1 MKVRGISVT
10 MKLILG
16 IIVFLIISDT
26 LLGLT
31 IYNRSK
37 NLLVTQ
43 IKDNAK
49 NTSACVAASIDGAE
63 LSLVG
68 DDESY
73 VGTDEYN
80 NILDSLAVFRDNS
93 DVEYV
98 YTIRR
103 NSEGINVFVVDSD
116 PDEPGLPGEDFGD
129 DSDEVERAYNG
140 ESIVNKE
147 PYTDEWGT
155 HISAYS
161 PIYDGGKVVGLAV
174 IDISMEWIN
183 NQCASI
189 AKLIVLICV
198 IMFVIGMCIMFIIG
212 KMFKKQFCLLNDKV
226 KELANGDG
234 DLTKQ
239 IEVRTGDEFEV
250 IAKNINELINYIRY
264 IMSNISESSVKIKAS
279 SDNIARRVGQAG
291 VNAEDVSMTMED
303 MSAAME
309 ETTASINQID
319 SLMSGINDAFAG
331 IVNQVETG
339 RAYSKEVHDDAVN
352 TGAKAVSDKDN
363 AASRVDEM
371 AKSIYEKIEKSKA
384 VSQIDVLT
392 NNILAITEQTNLLA
406 LNASIEAARAGEA
419 GRGFTVVAGE
429 IGKLAMDSAE
439 AASEIQTVSDEVVAA
454 VNDLAQEAEDMIVFI
469 HEVTM
474 NGYNELV
481 STSGDYEKTAERF
494 DNMMTEFEELSNSV
508 QHNIESIKE
517 ATESVAKAVE
527 DTASSVVTATEKSVD
542 MSNSIK
548 EIGGEA
554 DSSNDISNA
563 LYDEVN
569 KFKLE

>member
-1 MKVRGISVT
+1 MKVRRISVT
-10 MKLILG
+10 MKLIMG
-16 IIVFLIISDT
+16 IIVFLLVSDT

-31 IYNRSK
+31 VYNKSK
-37 NLLVTQ
+37 SLLVHQ
-43 IKDNAK
+43 IKENAK
-49 NTSACVAASIDGAE
+49 NTSACIAASIDGSE
-63 LSLVG
+63 LSMIG
-68 DDESY
+68 NDESY
-73 VGTDEYN
+73 VGSEEYN
-80 NILDSLAVFRDNS
+80 NVLDSLIVFRDNS

-98 YTIRR
+98 YTIRK
-103 NSEGINVFVVDSD
+103 NEEGSNVFVVDSD

-129 DSDEVERAYNG
+129 ESDDVDRAFGG
-140 ESIVNKE
+140 ESVVNKE

-161 PIYDGGKVVGLAV
+161 PIYDGKEVVGLAV
-174 IDISMEWIN
+174 VDISMEWIDS
-183 NQCASI
+183 QCKGVAR
-189 AKLIVLICV
+189 LIVIICIV
-198 IMFVIGMCIMFIIG
+198 LFMVGMVIMFIIG

-264 IMSNISESSVKIKAS
+264 IMTNISESSVKIKSS

-291 VNAEDVSMTMED
+291 VNAEDVSTTMED

-319 SLMSGINDAFAG
+319 ELMTGINDAFSG
-331 IVNQVETG
+331 IVDQVEAG
-339 RAYSKEVHDDAVN
+339 RAYSKEVREEAES
-352 TGAKAVSDKDN
+352 TGAKAISDKEN
-363 AASRVDEM
+363 ASGKVDEM
-371 AKSIYEKIEKSKA
+371 ARSIYEKIEKSKA

-429 IGKLAMDSAE
+429 IGKLAMDSAA
-439 AASEIQTVSDEVVAA
+439 AASEIQAVSDEVVAS
-454 VNDLAQEAEDMIVFI
+454 VNELAKEAEDMIVFI

-481 STSGDYEKTAERF
+481 STSSNYEQTAERF
-494 DNMMTEFEELSNSV
+494 DTMMTEFEELSNSV
-508 QHNIESIKE
+508 QQNIESIKE
-517 ATESVAKAVE
+517 ATGSVAKAVE
-527 DTASSVVTATEKSVD
+527 DTASSVVVATEKSVD

-554 DSSNDISNA
+554 DSSNEISNA

-569 KFKLE
+569 KFTL

>member
-1 MKVRGISVT
+1 MKVRRISVT

-16 IIVFLIISDT
+16 IIVFLLVSDT

-31 IYNRSK
+31 VYNKSK
-37 NLLVTQ
+37 SLLVHQ
-43 IKDNAK
+43 IKENAK
-49 NTSACVAASIDGAE
+49 NTSACIAASIDGSE
-63 LSLVG
+63 LSMIG
-68 DDESY
+68 NDESY
-73 VGTDEYN
+73 VGSEEYN
-80 NILDSLAVFRDNS
+80 NVLDSLIVFRDNS

-98 YTIRR
+98 YTIRK
-103 NSEGINVFVVDSD
+103 NEEGSNVFVVDSD

-129 DSDEVERAYNG
+129 ESDDVDRAFGG
-140 ESIVNKE
+140 ESVVNKE

-161 PIYDGGKVVGLAV
+161 PVYDGKEVVGLAV
-174 IDISMEWIN
+174 VDISMEWIDS
-183 NQCASI
+183 QCKGVAR
-189 AKLIVLICV
+189 LIVIICIV
-198 IMFVIGMCIMFIIG
+198 LFMVGMVIMFIIG

-264 IMSNISESSVKIKAS
+264 IMTNISESSVKIKSS

-291 VNAEDVSMTMED
+291 VNAEDVSTTMED

-319 SLMSGINDAFAG
+319 ELMTGINDAFSG
-331 IVNQVETG
+331 IVDQVEAG
-339 RAYSKEVHDDAVN
+339 RAYSKEVREEAES
-352 TGAKAVSDKDN
+352 TGAKAISDKEN
-363 AASRVDEM
+363 ASGKVDEM
-371 AKSIYEKIEKSKA
+371 ARSIYEKIEKSKA

-429 IGKLAMDSAE
+429 IGKLAMDSAT
-439 AASEIQTVSDEVVAA
+439 AASEIQAVSDEVVAS
-454 VNDLAQEAEDMIVFI
+454 VNELAKEAEDMIVFI

-481 STSGDYEKTAERF
+481 STSSNYEQTAERF
-494 DNMMTEFEELSNSV
+494 DTMMTEFEELSNSV
-508 QHNIESIKE
+508 QQNIESIKE
-517 ATESVAKAVE
+517 ATGSVAKAVE
-527 DTASSVVTATEKSVD
+527 DTASSVVVATEKSVD

-554 DSSNDISNA
+554 DSSNEISNA

-569 KFKLE
+569 KFTL

>member
-1 MKVRGISVT
+1 MKVRRISVT

-16 IIVFLIISDT
+16 IIVFLIVSDT

-31 IYNRSK
+31 VYNKSK
-37 NLLVTQ
+37 SLLVHQ
-43 IKDNAK
+43 IKENAK
-49 NTSACVAASIDGAE
+49 NTSACIAASIDGNE
-63 LSLVG
+63 LSQIG
-68 DDESY
+68 NDESY
-73 VGTDEYN
+73 VGSEEYN
-80 NILDSLAVFRDNS
+80 NVLDSLIVFRDNS

-98 YTIRR
+98 YTIRK
-103 NSEGINVFVVDSD
+103 NEEGSNVFVVDSD

-129 DSDEVERAYNG
+129 ESDDVDRAFGG
-140 ESIVNKE
+140 ESVVNKE

-161 PIYDGGKVVGLAV
+161 PVYDGKEVVGLAV
-174 IDISMEWIN
+174 VDISMEWIDS
-183 NQCASI
+183 QCKGVAR
-189 AKLIVLICV
+189 LIVIICIV
-198 IMFVIGMCIMFIIG
+198 LFMVGMVIMFIIG

-264 IMSNISESSVKIKAS
+264 IMTNISESSVKIKSS

-291 VNAEDVSMTMED
+291 VNAEDVSTTMED

-319 SLMSGINDAFAG
+319 ELMTGINDAFSG
-331 IVNQVETG
+331 IVDQVEAG
-339 RAYSKEVHDDAVN
+339 RAYSKEVRDEAES
-352 TGAKAVSDKDN
+352 TGAKAISDKEN
-363 AASRVDEM
+363 ASGKVDEM
-371 AKSIYEKIEKSKA
+371 ARSIYEKIEKSKA

-429 IGKLAMDSAE
+429 IGKLAMDSAT
-439 AASEIQTVSDEVVAA
+439 AASEIQAVSDEVVAS
-454 VNDLAQEAEDMIVFI
+454 VNELAKEAEDMIVFI
-469 HEVTM
+469 YEVTM

-481 STSGDYEKTAERF
+481 STSSNYEQTAERF
-494 DNMMTEFEELSNSV
+494 DTMMTEFEELSNSV
-508 QHNIESIKE
+508 QQNIESIKE
-517 ATESVAKAVE
+517 ATGSVAKAVE
-527 DTASSVVTATEKSVD
+527 DTASSVVVATEKSVD

-554 DSSNDISNA
+554 DSSNEISNA

-569 KFKLE
+569 KFTL

>member
-1 MKVRGISVT
+1 MKVRRISVT

-16 IIVFLIISDT
+16 IIVFLLVSDT

-31 IYNRSK
+31 VYNKSK
-37 NLLVTQ
+37 SLLVHQ
-43 IKDNAK
+43 IKENEK
-49 NTSACVAASIDGAE
+49 NTSACIAASIDGNE
-63 LSLVG
+63 LSQIG
-68 DDESY
+68 NDESY
-73 VGTDEYN
+73 VGTEEYN
-80 NILDSLAVFRDNS
+80 NVLDSLIVFRDNS

-98 YTIRR
+98 YTIRK
-103 NSEGINVFVVDSD
+103 NEEGSNVFVVDSD

-129 DSDEVERAYNG
+129 ESDDVDRAFGG
-140 ESIVNKE
+140 ESVVNKE

-161 PIYDGGKVVGLAV
+161 PVYDGDKVVGLAV
-174 IDISMEWIN
+174 VDISMEWIDS
-183 NQCASI
+183 QCKDVAR
-189 AKLIVLICV
+189 LIIIICIILFV
-198 IMFVIGMCIMFIIG
+198 VGMFIMFIISR
-212 KMFKKQFCLLNDKV
+212 MFKKQFCLLNDKV

-264 IMSNISESSVKIKAS
+264 IMTNISESSVKIKSS

-291 VNAEDVSMTMED
+291 VNAEDVSTTMED

-319 SLMSGINDAFAG
+319 ELMTGINDAFSG
-331 IVNQVETG
+331 IVDQVEAG
-339 RAYSKEVHDDAVN
+339 RAYSKEVRDEAES
-352 TGAKAVSDKDN
+352 TGAKAISDKEN
-363 AASRVDEM
+363 ASGKVDEM
-371 AKSIYEKIEKSKA
+371 ARSIYEKIEKSKA

-429 IGKLAMDSAE
+429 IGKLAMDSAT
-439 AASEIQTVSDEVVAA
+439 AASEIQAVSDEVVAS
-454 VNDLAQEAEDMIVFI
+454 VNELAKEAEDMIVFI

-481 STSGDYEKTAERF
+481 STSSNYEQTAERF
-494 DNMMTEFEELSNSV
+494 DTMMTEFEELSNSV
-508 QHNIESIKE
+508 QQNIESIKE
-517 ATESVAKAVE
+517 ATGSVAKAVE
-527 DTASSVVTATEKSVD
+527 DTASSVVVATEKSVD

-554 DSSNDISNA
+554 DSSNEISNA

-569 KFKLE
+569 KFTL

>member
-1 MKVRGISVT
+1 MKVRRISVT

-16 IIVFLIISDT
+16 IIVFLLVSDT

-31 IYNRSK
+31 VYNKSK
-37 NLLVTQ
+37 SLLVHQ
-43 IKDNAK
+43 IKENAK
-49 NTSACVAASIDGAE
+49 NTSACIAASIDGNE
-63 LSLVG
+63 LSQIG
-68 DDESY
+68 NDESY
-73 VGTDEYN
+73 VGTEEYN
-80 NILDSLAVFRDNS
+80 NVLDSLIVFRDNS

-98 YTIRR
+98 YTIRK
-103 NSEGINVFVVDSD
+103 NEEGSNVFVVDSD

-129 DSDEVERAYNG
+129 ESDDVDRAFGG
-140 ESIVNKE
+140 ESVVNKE

-161 PIYDGGKVVGLAV
+161 PVYDGDKVVGLAV
-174 IDISMEWIN
+174 VDISMEWIDS
-183 NQCASI
+183 QCKDVAR
-189 AKLIVLICV
+189 LIIIICIILFV
-198 IMFVIGMCIMFIIG
+198 VGMFIMFIISR
-212 KMFKKQFCLLNDKV
+212 MFKKQFCLLNDKV

-264 IMSNISESSVKIKAS
+264 IMTNISESSVKIKSS

-291 VNAEDVSMTMED
+291 VNAEDVSTTMED

-319 SLMSGINDAFAG
+319 ELMTGINDAFSG
-331 IVNQVETG
+331 IVDQVEAG
-339 RAYSKEVHDDAVN
+339 RAYSKEVREEAES
-352 TGAKAVSDKDN
+352 TGAKAISDKEN
-363 AASRVDEM
+363 ASGKVDEM
-371 AKSIYEKIEKSKA
+371 ARSIYEKIEKSKA

-429 IGKLAMDSAE
+429 IGKLAMDSAA
-439 AASEIQTVSDEVVAA
+439 AASEIQAVSDEVVAS
-454 VNDLAQEAEDMIVFI
+454 VNELAKEAEDMIVFI

-481 STSGDYEKTAERF
+481 STSSNYEQTAERF
-494 DNMMTEFEELSNSV
+494 DTMMTEFEELSNSV
-508 QHNIESIKE
+508 QQNIESIKE
-517 ATESVAKAVE
+517 ATGSVAKAVE
-527 DTASSVVTATEKSVD
+527 DTASSVVVATEKSVD

-554 DSSNDISNA
+554 DSSNEISNA

-569 KFKLE
+569 KFTL

>member
-1 MKVRGISVT
+1 MKVRRISVT

-16 IIVFLIISDT
+16 IIVFLLVSDT

-31 IYNRSK
+31 VYNKSK
-37 NLLVTQ
+37 SLLVHQ
-43 IKDNAK
+43 IKENAK
-49 NTSACVAASIDGAE
+49 NTSACIAASIDGSE
-63 LSLVG
+63 LSMIG
-68 DDESY
+68 NDESY
-73 VGTDEYN
+73 VGSEEYN
-80 NILDSLAVFRDNS
+80 NVLDSLIVFRDNS

-98 YTIRR
+98 YTIRK
-103 NSEGINVFVVDSD
+103 NEEGSNVFVVDSD

-129 DSDEVERAYNG
+129 ESDDVDRAFGG
-140 ESIVNKE
+140 ESVVNKE

-161 PIYDGGKVVGLAV
+161 PIYDGKEVVGLAV
-174 IDISMEWIN
+174 VDISMEWIDS
-183 NQCASI
+183 QCKDVAR
-189 AKLIVLICV
+189 LIIIICIILFV
-198 IMFVIGMCIMFIIG
+198 VGMFIMFIISR
-212 KMFKKQFCLLNDKV
+212 MFKKQFCLLNDKV

-239 IEVRTGDEFEV
+239 IDVRTGDEFEV

-264 IMSNISESSVKIKAS
+264 IMTNISESSVKIKSS

-291 VNAEDVSMTMED
+291 VNAEDVSTTMED

-319 SLMSGINDAFAG
+319 ELMTGINDAFSG
-331 IVNQVETG
+331 IVDQVEAG
-339 RAYSKEVHDDAVN
+339 RAYSKEVREEAES
-352 TGAKAVSDKDN
+352 TGAKAISDKEN
-363 AASRVDEM
+363 ASGKVDEM
-371 AKSIYEKIEKSKA
+371 ARSIYEKIEKSKA

-429 IGKLAMDSAE
+429 IGKLAMDSAA
-439 AASEIQTVSDEVVAA
+439 AASEIQAVSDEVVAS
-454 VNDLAQEAEDMIVFI
+454 VNELAKEAEDMIVFI

-481 STSGDYEKTAERF
+481 STSSNYEQTAERF
-494 DNMMTEFEELSNSV
+494 DTMMTEFEELSNSV
-508 QHNIESIKE
+508 QQNIESIKE
-517 ATESVAKAVE
+517 ATGSVAKAVE
-527 DTASSVVTATEKSVD
+527 DTASSVVVATEKSVD

-554 DSSNDISNA
+554 DSSNEISNA

-569 KFKLE
+569 KFTL

>member
-1 MKVRGISVT
+1 MKVRRISVT
-10 MKLILG
+10 MKLIIG
-16 IIVFLIISDT
+16 IIVFLIASD
-26 LLGLT
+26 LLIGIT

-37 NLLVTQ
+37 SLLVKQ
-43 IKDNAK
+43 IKDNALH
-49 NTSACVAASIDGAE
+49 TSACVAASVDGAE
-63 LSLVG
+63 LELVG
-68 DDESY
+68 NDESF

-80 NILDSLAVFRDNS
+80 NILDSLVVFRDNS

-98 YTIRR
+98 YTIRK
-103 NSEGINVFVVDSD
+103 NDEGVSVFVVDSD
-116 PDEPGLPGEDFGD
+116 PEEPGLPGEDFGD
-129 DSDEVERAYNG
+129 DSDDVERAYGG
-140 ESIVNKE
+140 ESVVNKE

-161 PIYDGGKVVGLAV
+161 PIYDGDKIVGLAV
-174 IDISMEWIN
+174 VDISMDWIN
-183 NQCASI
+183 NQATNI
-189 AKLIVLICV
+189 AKLIIIICSILFVLG
-198 IMFVIGMCIMFIIG
+198 MFIMFIIG
-212 KMFKKQFCLLNDKV
+212 RLFAKQFNLLNDKV

-264 IMSNISESSVKIKAS
+264 IMMNISESSVKIKSS

-319 SLMSGINDAFAG
+319 NLMTGINDAFAG
-331 IVNQVETG
+331 IVEQVETG
-339 RAYSKEVHDDAVN
+339 RAFSKEVRDEASSTGVKAVN
-352 TGAKAVSDKDN
+352 DKDS
-363 AASRVDEM
+363 AAARVDEM
-371 AKSIYEKIEKSKA
+371 AQSIYAKIEKSKA

-392 NNILAITEQTNLLA
+392 NNILSITEQTNLLA

-419 GRGFTVVAGE
+419 GRGFTVVASE
-429 IGKLAMDSAE
+429 IGKLAQDSAE
-439 AASEIQTVSDEVVAA
+439 AASEIQTVSDEVVSA
-454 VNDLAQEAEDMIVFI
+454 VNELAQEAEDMIVFI

-481 STSGDYEKTAERF
+481 QTSNDYEKTAEKF
-494 DNMMTEFEELSNSV
+494 DNMMTDFEELSNGV
-508 QHNIESIKE
+508 KLNIASIKE
-517 ATESVAKAVE
+517 ATESVVKAVE
-527 DTASSVVTATEKSVD
+527 DTAESVVSATEKSVD
-542 MSNSIK
+542 MSNSMK

-554 DSSNDISNA
+554 DSSNSISNA

-569 KFKLE
+569 KFKL

>member
-1 MKVRGISVT
+1 MKVRRISVT

-16 IIVFLIISDT
+16 IIVFLIVSDT
-26 LLGLT
+26 LLGLAV
-31 IYNRSK
+31 YNKSK
-37 NLLVTQ
+37 SLLVHQ
-43 IKDNAK
+43 IKENAK
-49 NTSACVAASIDGAE
+49 NTSACIAASIDGNE
-63 LSLVG
+63 LSQIG
-68 DDESY
+68 NDESY
-73 VGTDEYN
+73 VGSEEYN
-80 NILDSLAVFRDNS
+80 NVLDSLIVFRDNS

-98 YTIRR
+98 YTIRK
-103 NSEGINVFVVDSD
+103 NEEGSNVFVVDSD

-129 DSDEVERAYNG
+129 ESDDVDRAFGG
-140 ESIVNKE
+140 ESVVNKE

-161 PIYDGGKVVGLAV
+161 PVYDGKEVVGLAV
-174 IDISMEWIN
+174 VDISMEWIDS
-183 NQCASI
+183 QCKGVAR
-189 AKLIVLICV
+189 LIVIICIV
-198 IMFVIGMCIMFIIG
+198 LFMVGMVIMFIIG

-264 IMSNISESSVKIKAS
+264 IMTNISESSVKIKSS

-291 VNAEDVSMTMED
+291 VNAEDVSTTMED

-319 SLMSGINDAFAG
+319 ELMTGINDAFSG
-331 IVNQVETG
+331 IVDQVEAG
-339 RAYSKEVHDDAVN
+339 RAYSKEVRDEAES
-352 TGAKAVSDKDN
+352 TGAKAISDKEN
-363 AASRVDEM
+363 ASGKVDEM
-371 AKSIYEKIEKSKA
+371 ARSIYEKIEKSKA

-429 IGKLAMDSAE
+429 IGKLAMDSAT
-439 AASEIQTVSDEVVAA
+439 AASEIQAVSDEVVAS
-454 VNDLAQEAEDMIVFI
+454 VNELAKEAEDMIVFI

-481 STSGDYEKTAERF
+481 STSSNYEQTAERF
-494 DNMMTEFEELSNSV
+494 DTMMTEFEELSNSV
-508 QHNIESIKE
+508 QQNIESIKE
-517 ATESVAKAVE
+517 ATGSVAKAVE
-527 DTASSVVTATEKSVD
+527 DTASSVVVATEKSVD

-554 DSSNDISNA
+554 DSSNEISNA

-569 KFKLE
+569 KFTL

>member
-1 MKVRGISVT
+1 MKVRRISVT

-16 IIVFLIISDT
+16 IIVFLIVSDT
-26 LLGLT
+26 LLGLAV
-31 IYNRSK
+31 YNKSK
-37 NLLVTQ
+37 SLLVHQ
-43 IKDNAK
+43 IKENAK
-49 NTSACVAASIDGAE
+49 NTSACIAASIDGNE
-63 LSLVG
+63 LSQIG
-68 DDESY
+68 NDESY
-73 VGTDEYN
+73 VGSEEYN
-80 NILDSLAVFRDNS
+80 NVLDSLIVFRDNS

-98 YTIRR
+98 YTIRK
-103 NSEGINVFVVDSD
+103 NEEGSNVFVVDSD

-129 DSDEVERAYNG
+129 ESDDVDRAFGG
-140 ESIVNKE
+140 ESVVNKE

-161 PIYDGGKVVGLAV
+161 PVYDGDKVVGLAV
-174 IDISMEWIN
+174 VDISMEWIDS
-183 NQCASI
+183 QCKDVAR
-189 AKLIVLICV
+189 LIIIICIILFV
-198 IMFVIGMCIMFIIG
+198 VGMFIMFIISR
-212 KMFKKQFCLLNDKV
+212 MFKKQFCLLNDKV

-239 IEVRTGDEFEV
+239 IDVRTGDEFEV

-264 IMSNISESSVKIKAS
+264 IMTNISESSVKIKSS

-291 VNAEDVSMTMED
+291 VNAEDVSTTMED

-319 SLMSGINDAFAG
+319 ELMTGINDAFSG
-331 IVNQVETG
+331 IVDQVEAG
-339 RAYSKEVHDDAVN
+339 RAYSKEVRDEAES
-352 TGAKAVSDKDN
+352 TGAKAISDKEN
-363 AASRVDEM
+363 ASGKVDEM
-371 AKSIYEKIEKSKA
+371 ARSIYEKIEKSKA

-429 IGKLAMDSAE
+429 IGKLAMDSAA
-439 AASEIQTVSDEVVAA
+439 AASEIQAVSDEVVAS
-454 VNDLAQEAEDMIVFI
+454 VNELAKEAEDMIVFI

-481 STSGDYEKTAERF
+481 STSSNYEQTAERF
-494 DNMMTEFEELSNSV
+494 DTMMTEFEELSNSV
-508 QHNIESIKE
+508 QQNIESIKE
-517 ATESVAKAVE
+517 ATGSVAKAVE
-527 DTASSVVTATEKSVD
+527 DTASSVVVATEKSVD

-554 DSSNDISNA
+554 DSSNEISNA

-569 KFKLE
+569 KFTL

>member
-1 MKVRGISVT
+1 MKVRRISVT

-16 IIVFLIISDT
+16 IIVFLLVSDT

-31 IYNRSK
+31 VYNKSK
-37 NLLVTQ
+37 SLLVHQ
-43 IKDNAK
+43 IKENAK
-49 NTSACVAASIDGAE
+49 NTSACIAASIDGSE
-63 LSLVG
+63 LSMIG
-68 DDESY
+68 NDESY
-73 VGTDEYN
+73 VGSEEYN
-80 NILDSLAVFRDNS
+80 NVLDSLIVFRDNS

-98 YTIRR
+98 YTIRK
-103 NSEGINVFVVDSD
+103 NEEGSNVFVVDSD

-129 DSDEVERAYNG
+129 ESDDVDRAFGG
-140 ESIVNKE
+140 ESVVNKE

-161 PIYDGGKVVGLAV
+161 PVYDGKEVVGLAV
-174 IDISMEWIN
+174 VDISMEWIDS
-183 NQCASI
+183 QCKGVAR
-189 AKLIVLICV
+189 LIVIICIV
-198 IMFVIGMCIMFIIG
+198 LFMVGMVIMFIIG

-264 IMSNISESSVKIKAS
+264 IMTNISESSVKIKSS

-291 VNAEDVSMTMED
+291 VNAEDVSTTMED

-319 SLMSGINDAFAG
+319 ELMTGINDAFSG
-331 IVNQVETG
+331 IVDQVEAG
-339 RAYSKEVHDDAVN
+339 RAYSKEVRDEAES
-352 TGAKAVSDKDN
+352 TGAKAISDKEN
-363 AASRVDEM
+363 ASGKVDEM
-371 AKSIYEKIEKSKA
+371 ARSIYEKIEKSKA

-429 IGKLAMDSAE
+429 IGKLAMDSAT
-439 AASEIQTVSDEVVAA
+439 AASEIQAVSDEVVAS
-454 VNDLAQEAEDMIVFI
+454 VNELAKEAEDMIVFI

-481 STSGDYEKTAERF
+481 STSSNYEQTAERF
-494 DNMMTEFEELSNSV
+494 DTMMTEFEELSNSV
-508 QHNIESIKE
+508 QQNIESIKE
-517 ATESVAKAVE
+517 ATGSVAKAVE
-527 DTASSVVTATEKSVD
+527 DTASSVVVATEKSVD

-554 DSSNDISNA
+554 DSSNEISNA

-569 KFKLE
+569 KFTL

>member
-1 MKVRGISVT
+1 MKVRRISVT
-10 MKLILG
+10 MKLIIG
-16 IIVFLIISDT
+16 IVIFLIASDL
-26 LLGLT
+26 LLGFT

-37 NLLVTQ
+37 SLLVKQ
-43 IKDNAK
+43 IKDNALH
-49 NTSACVAASIDGAE
+49 TSSCVAASVNGAE
-63 LSLVG
+63 LELVG
-68 DDESY
+68 NDESY
-73 VGTDEYN
+73 VGSDEYN
-80 NILDSLAVFRDNS
+80 AVLDRLIVFRDNS

-98 YTIRR
+98 YTIRK
-103 NSEGINVFVVDSD
+103 NSEGVSVFVVDSD
-116 PDEPGLPGEDFGD
+116 PEEPGLPGEDFGD
-129 DSDEVERAYNG
+129 DSYEVEQAYGG
-140 ESIVNKE
+140 ESVVNKE

-161 PIYDGGKVVGLAV
+161 PIYDGNEVVGLAV
-174 IDISMEWIN
+174 VDISMEWIN
-183 NQCASI
+183 NQCTNI
-189 AKLIVLICV
+189 AKLIIIICV
-198 IMFVIGMCIMFIIG
+198 ILFIIGMIIMFIIG
-212 KMFKKQFCLLNDKV
+212 RLFSKQFNLLNDKV

-264 IMSNISESSVKIKAS
+264 IMTNISDSSVKIKSS

-291 VNAEDVSMTMED
+291 VNAENVSMTMED

-319 SLMSGINDAFAG
+319 DLMTGINDAFAG
-331 IVNQVETG
+331 IVEQVETG
-339 RAYSKEVHDDAVN
+339 RAFSKEVRDEASNTGVKAVN
-352 TGAKAVSDKDN
+352 DKDS
-363 AASRVDEM
+363 AAKRVDEM
-371 AKSIYEKIEKSKA
+371 AQSIYAKIEKSKA

-392 NNILAITEQTNLLA
+392 NNILSITEQTNLLA

-419 GRGFTVVAGE
+419 GRGFTVVASE
-429 IGKLAMDSAE
+429 IGKLAMDSAD

-454 VNDLAQEAEDMIVFI
+454 VNELAKEAEDMIVFI

-481 STSGDYEKTAERF
+481 QTSNDYEQTAEKF
-494 DNMMTEFEELSNSV
+494 DKMMTDFEELSNGV
-508 QHNIESIKE
+508 KLNITSIKE
-517 ATESVAKAVE
+517 ATESVVKAVE
-527 DTASSVVTATEKSVD
+527 DTAESVVSATEKSVE
-542 MSNSIK
+542 MSNSMK

-554 DSSNDISNA
+554 DSSNSISNA

>member
-1 MKVRGISVT
+1 MKVRRISVT

-16 IIVFLIISDT
+16 IIVFLIVSDT
-26 LLGLT
+26 LLGLAV
-31 IYNRSK
+31 YNKSK
-37 NLLVTQ
+37 SLLVHQ
-43 IKDNAK
+43 IKENAK
-49 NTSACVAASIDGAE
+49 NTSACIAASIDGNE
-63 LSLVG
+63 LSQIG
-68 DDESY
+68 NDESY
-73 VGTDEYN
+73 VGTEEYN
-80 NILDSLAVFRDNS
+80 NVLDSLIVFRDNS

-98 YTIRR
+98 YTIRK
-103 NSEGINVFVVDSD
+103 NEEGSNVFVVDSD

-129 DSDEVERAYNG
+129 ESDDVDRAFGG
-140 ESIVNKE
+140 ESVVNKE

-161 PIYDGGKVVGLAV
+161 PVYDGDKVVGLAV
-174 IDISMEWIN
+174 VDISMEWIDS
-183 NQCASI
+183 QCKDVAR
-189 AKLIVLICV
+189 LIIIICIILFV
-198 IMFVIGMCIMFIIG
+198 VGMFIMFIISR
-212 KMFKKQFCLLNDKV
+212 MFKKQFCLLNDKV

-264 IMSNISESSVKIKAS
+264 IMTNISESSVKIKSS

-291 VNAEDVSMTMED
+291 VNAEDVSTTMED

-319 SLMSGINDAFAG
+319 ELMTGINDAFSG
-331 IVNQVETG
+331 IVDQVEAG
-339 RAYSKEVHDDAVN
+339 RAYSKEVREEAES
-352 TGAKAVSDKDN
+352 TGAKAISDKEN
-363 AASRVDEM
+363 ASGKVDEM
-371 AKSIYEKIEKSKA
+371 ARSIYEKIEKSKA

-429 IGKLAMDSAE
+429 IGKLAMDSAA
-439 AASEIQTVSDEVVAA
+439 AASEIQAVSDEVIAS
-454 VNDLAQEAEDMIVFI
+454 VNELAKEAEDMIVFI

-481 STSGDYEKTAERF
+481 STSSNYEQTAERF
-494 DNMMTEFEELSNSV
+494 DTMMTEFEELSNSV
-508 QHNIESIKE
+508 QQNIESIKE
-517 ATESVAKAVE
+517 ATGSVAKAVE
-527 DTASSVVTATEKSVD
+527 DTASSVVVATEKSVD

-554 DSSNDISNA
+554 DSSNEISNA

-569 KFKLE
+569 KFTL